1 MKSSVTGT
9 GGRLVVLA
17 VVFAICAPVSVLG
30 FELGETIPDFTFNDL
45 DGNPRTL
52 YEHYGDA
59 IVLNF
64 FATWCPG
71 CNEESASLENDIWQA
86 YRNDGITVIAMNMA
100 ESVAVVQN
108 WYAAQGLTYEVL
120 MMPNYDY
127 FYQFPAAGGLP
138 HNVVLDKNMVL
149 QYSVQGYDLAGIT
162 DMLNSILGFNPV
174 PTTAETWGGIKA
186 LYR

>member
-1 MKSSVTGT
+1 MISTLNSAA
-9 GGRLVVLA
+9 GRLIVLTVALMLA
-17 VVFAICAPVSVLG
+17 VPAIAQDY
-30 FELGETIPDFTFNDL
+30 ELGDTVSDFSFNDL
-45 DGNPRTL
+45 NGTPRTL

-71 CNEESASLENDIWQA
+71 CNVESASLENDIWQA
-86 YRNDGITVIAMNMA
+86 YQNDGVTVIAMDMA
-100 ESVAVVQN
+100 ESLAVVQN
-108 WYAAQGLTYEVL
+108 WYANQGLTYEVL
-120 MMPNYDY
+120 MLPNYDY
-127 FYQFPAAGGLP
+127 FYRFPAAGGLP
-138 HNVVLDKNMVL
+138 HNVILDKNMVL

-174 PTTAETWGGIKA
+174 PTQQETWSGIKA